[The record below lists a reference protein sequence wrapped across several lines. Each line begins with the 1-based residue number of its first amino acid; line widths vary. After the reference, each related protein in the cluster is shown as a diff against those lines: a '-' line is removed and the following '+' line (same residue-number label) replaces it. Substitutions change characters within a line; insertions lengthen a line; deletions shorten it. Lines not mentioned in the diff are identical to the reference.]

1 MKKTLLLTPGPTS
14 VPEDVL
20 EAMARPIIHHRHEP
34 FKKIMAKVKEDL
46 KYLFQTKNDVLIF
59 SSSGTGAMEGAVSN
73 FLCRGDKAIVIEGGK
88 FGERWTEICNAF
100 GVKPIIIDV
109 PWGQAADPVKV
120 KAALDKNPDAKA
132 LFIQASETS
141 TAVTH
146 PVKEIATLV
155 APRENTLMVVDAITA
170 LGVFDIQTD
179 AWNLDIVITGSQK
192 ALMLPPGLAF
202 ASVSEKAWRFA
213 EKSDLPRF
221 YFDFAKEKKN
231 QEKNQTAYT
240 SSVSLIV
247 GLEASLNRI
256 KDEGLEAL
264 FARTEK
270 LAKATRE
277 GVTALGLEL
286 LSPEAPS
293 AACTAVK
300 IPEGIDGAKIP
311 SLIRDRYGVAIA
323 GGQAH
328 LKGKIVR
335 LSHMGYV
342 SGYDIL
348 AGLAALEF
356 TLRDL
361 GHPVE
366 IGASVKSALSVLAA
380 Q

>member
-100 GVKPIIIDV
+100 GVEPIIIDV